1 MEFTPIETQEQFDAM
16 VKERVERAKKST
28 AKEFETQLKDL
39 EGIKEQLTSK
49 DSEIEA
55 LKAKITD
62 FEGAKKANEES
73 FNSMQKELSELKLKA
88 LKTNVAIEA
97 GLPADLADRLTGED
111 EETLK
116 ADAEKLAKKI
126 SLMRVFEDNEGKMNL
141 SVQDIGGEIL
151 VVSQF
156 TLCADC
162 KKGNRPS
169 FVGAMRPEGAARL
182 YELFMAL
189 LKDYGVKRV
198 AHGIF
203 GADMKVSLV
212 NDGPVTIILDTEML

>member
-16 VKERVERAKKST
+16 VKDRVDRAKKST

-39 EGIKEQLTSK
+39 ESIKEQLTSK

-111 EETLK
+111 EEALK
-116 ADAEKLAKKI
+116 ADAEKLA
-126 SLMRVFEDNEGKMNL
+126 
-141 SVQDIGGEIL
+141 
-151 VVSQF
+151 
-156 TLCADC
+156 
-162 KKGNRPS
+162 S
-169 FVGAMRPEGAARL
+169 FVGSKKVAPSFKTEEVPTDPAEAGFREMAQ
-182 YELFMAL
+182 LFER
-189 LKDYGVKRV
+189 K
-198 AHGIF
+198 
-203 GADMKVSLV
+203 
-212 NDGPVTIILDTEML
+212 

>member
-16 VKERVERAKKST
+16 VKDRVDRAKKST

-62 FEGAKKANEES
+62 FESEKKANEES
-73 FNSMQKELSELKLKA
+73 YQGMQKELSELKLKA

-97 GLPADLADRLTGED
+97 GLPADLADRLTGDD

-116 ADAEKLAKKI
+116 ADAEKLA
-126 SLMRVFEDNEGKMNL
+126 
-141 SVQDIGGEIL
+141 
-151 VVSQF
+151 
-156 TLCADC
+156 
-162 KKGNRPS
+162 S
-169 FVGAMRPEGAARL
+169 FVGSKKVAPSFKTEEVPTDPAEAGFREMAQ
-182 YELFMAL
+182 LFER
-189 LKDYGVKRV
+189 K
-198 AHGIF
+198 
-203 GADMKVSLV
+203 
-212 NDGPVTIILDTEML
+212 

>member
-28 AKEFETQLKDL
+28 AKEFETQLKGL

-62 FEGAKKANEES
+62 FESEKKANEES
-73 FNSMQKELSELKLKA
+73 YQGMQKELSELKLKA

-116 ADAEKLAKKI
+116 ADAEKLA
-126 SLMRVFEDNEGKMNL
+126 
-141 SVQDIGGEIL
+141 
-151 VVSQF
+151 
-156 TLCADC
+156 
-162 KKGNRPS
+162 S
-169 FVGAMRPEGAARL
+169 FVGSKKVAPSFKTEEVPTDPVEAGFREMAQ
-182 YELFMAL
+182 LFER
-189 LKDYGVKRV
+189 K
-198 AHGIF
+198 
-203 GADMKVSLV
+203 
-212 NDGPVTIILDTEML
+212 